1 MTRRIYLNFH
11 FENDLWRVNQL
22 RAQMIG
28 SMTNQVGFFDA
39 HEYEQL
45 LRQDKETIRRHIRER
60 IADTSV
66 TLILIGTET
75 ASRPF
80 VRRGIEESIANQ
92 NGFVGIHI
100 HAMDD
105 EFGAPSQ
112 PGIVPLVPAEIPF
125 PCYVWDWDLD
135 RLQQE
140 IEAAGRRADRLRS
153 QMPAARHGGRSS
165 QP

>member
-1 MTRRIYLNFH
+1 MNRRIYLDFDL
-11 FENDLWRVNQL
+11 ENDLWRVDQL
-22 RAQMIG
+22 RSQLLGPAADQA
-28 SMTNQVGFFDA
+28 GFFDPK
-39 HEYEQL
+39 EYEEL
-45 LRQDKETIRRHIRER
+45 LRQDTDALRQRIAER
-60 IADTSV
+60 IAGTSV
-66 TLILIGTET
+66 TLILIGTES

-80 VRRGIEESIANQ
+80 VQLGIEESIAHQ

-105 EFGAPSQ
+105 ELGAPSQ
-112 PGIVPLVPAEIPF
+112 SGPQPTLPAELAF

-140 IEAAGRRADRLRS
+140 IEAAGRRADRQRARVS
-153 QMPAARHGGRSS
+153 AARLAGGSS